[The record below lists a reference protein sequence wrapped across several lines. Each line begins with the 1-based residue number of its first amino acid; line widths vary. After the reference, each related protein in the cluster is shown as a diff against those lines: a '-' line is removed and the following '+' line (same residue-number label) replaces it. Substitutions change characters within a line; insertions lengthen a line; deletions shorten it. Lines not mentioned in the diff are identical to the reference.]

1 MILLKKLN
9 HYGIRGTPAA
19 WLKNFLYNRKMY
31 VQIGSETSHIS
42 DIVIGVPQG
51 SILGPW
57 LFNVYVN
64 DFYRCLKYSNCIM
77 YADDTTIFI
86 KGESCQE
93 TVKLLNLDLSYANS
107 WFICNK
113 LSLNVSKSSVIM
125 FHPKQKIVNNVGD
138 FNISFGW
145 NIS

>member
-31 VQIGSETSHIS
+31 VQIGSETSHRS

-57 LFNVYVN
+57 LFNVCIN
-64 DFYRCLKYSNCIM
+64 DIYNSLSFSRCIL

-86 KGESCQE
+86 SGE
-93 TVKLLNLDLSYANS
+93 
-107 WFICNK
+107 
-113 LSLNVSKSSVIM
+113 
-125 FHPKQKIVNNVGD
+125 
-138 FNISFGW
+138 
-145 NIS
+145 